1 MTRSAPQVDDALY
14 RVLRRRSASV
24 RFRTAQAV
32 LIAGLCWQATHDPL
46 VIAWFAVAL
55 ALRLAES
62 LGKDAVLAG
71 AGNPVARRWIVA
83 GLAFNAATFAAIAAV
98 LLRQPDPI
106 RLAEASALLCA
117 ISLGNALQAS
127 GSRAATLAL
136 VSPAAAGLCLSP
148 LWVWLAGGGLPIN
161 ATLLLA
167 VGGLTYSIFI
177 LHISAS
183 LHRDSHAAR
192 TARRTAEAGEAR
204 WRLMFDQSPMA
215 RLHFDASALHEALQ
229 ARAGGRKRMGD
240 VLRAELVSLETIFR
254 QIRLIEANRA
264 AIDLC
269 GARVDTAHFTE
280 SFVDAFCASLNEIDE
295 HGVMPPFEA
304 ELLRADGASMM
315 VEIHYRMT
323 AGPDGPWGLC
333 MATYA
338 DMTERH
344 RVAVAREDA
353 RQAAEAANRAK
364 SDFLAT
370 MSHEIRTPLNGV
382 LGMAQAMERDP
393 LAPMQR
399 ERLKVIRESGAEL
412 MDLLDDLLDLSRIDA
427 GRLKL
432 ETHDFDL
439 RAEVAAAHAAFA
451 AEAQG
456 KGLAYPLVVDP
467 AVNGL
472 WRGDSAR
479 VRQILSNLISN
490 AVKFTHEGE
499 VAVRLAKSAS
509 GIRLEVVD
517 TGIGIAPDRVARLF
531 EKFVQA
537 DASATRAYGGTGLG
551 LAICQELCRAMGG
564 AITVG
569 SAPGSGSTFSL
580 ELPLRQV
587 ASAEPEEFL
596 PPAWSGPAEG
606 MMRVLAAE
614 DNPVNREVLK
624 ALLAQFDLE
633 PTMVE
638 NGAEAV
644 RAWES
649 AHWDLILMDVQM
661 PVMDG
666 PTAAMTIRARE
677 ALTGR
682 ARTPIVAVTANTQ
695 AHQVASYR
703 AAGMDDVVGKPI
715 NVAELFAAMVGA
727 AAGEPTAH
735 HVRKAS

>member
-1 MTRSAPQVDDALY
+1 MTRASPQVDDGLSH
-14 RVLRRRSASV
+14 VLRRRVRSV
-24 RFRTAQAV
+24 KFRTAQAV
-32 LIAGLCWQATHDPL
+32 LIAGMCWQATGDGL
-46 VIAWFAVAL
+46 VLAWLAVAL
-55 ALRLAES
+55 AMRIAES
-62 LGKDAVLAG
+62 LGKDVLLARVG
-71 AGNPVARRWIVA
+71 DPGARRWILTF
-83 GLAFNAATFAAIAAV
+83 LAFNALTFATISVV
-98 LLRQPDPI
+98 LLRHPDPI
-106 RLAEASALLCA
+106 RLAEVGALLCA

-136 VSPAAAGLCLSP
+136 VGPAALGLCLSP
-148 LWVWLAGGGLPIN
+148 LWVCFAGGGLPLN
-161 ATLLLA
+161 ATMVLA
-167 VGGLTYSIFI
+167 VGGVAYSIFI
-177 LHISAS
+177 VHISAS
-183 LHRDSHAAR
+183 LHRDGQAAR
-192 TARRTAEAGEAR
+192 TARRIAQAGEAR

-215 RLHFDASALHEALQ
+215 RLCFDASTLYESIQ
-229 ARAGGRKRMGD
+229 ARAAGRTRLGD
-240 VLRAELVSLETIFR
+240 VLRGESVSLDAIIR
-254 QIRLIEANRA
+254 QIRLIEANPA
-264 AIDLC
+264 AMELC
-269 GARVDTAHFTE
+269 GERVGKAHFSE
-280 SFVDAFCASLNEIDE
+280 SFVDAFCAALNAIDD
-295 HGVMPPFEA
+295 HGVLPPFEA
-304 ELLRADGASMM
+304 ELIRADGQPLVM
-315 VEIHYRMT
+315 ELHYRMT
-323 AGPDGPWGLC
+323 DGPDGPWSQCL
-333 MATYA
+333 ASYV
-338 DMTERH
+338 DVTERH
-344 RVAVAREDA
+344 RAALAREEA
-353 RQAAEAANRAK
+353 RQAAETANRAK

-382 LGMAQAMERDP
+382 LGMAQAMERDL
-393 LAPMQR
+393 LAPTQR
-399 ERLKVIRESGAEL
+399 QRLKVIRESGAAL

-427 GRLKL
+427 GRLTL

-439 RAEVAAAHAAFA
+439 RAAVEAAHAAFA
-451 AEAQG
+451 AAARA
-456 KGLAYPLVVDP
+456 KGLAYPLEIDP
-467 AVNGL
+467 AVDGL
-472 WRGDSAR
+472 WRGDSGR

-490 AVKFTHEGE
+490 AVKFTHAGE

-509 GIRLEVVD
+509 GIRLEVAD

-537 DASATRAYGGTGLG
+537 DASATREYGGTGLG

-569 SAPGSGSTFSL
+569 SAPGSGATFAL

-587 ASAEPEEFL
+587 ESAAPEAL
-596 PPAWSGPAEG
+596 PPPGFGPAEG
-606 MMRVLAAE
+606 VVRVLAAE

-727 AAGEPTAH
+727 AAGEPAAQH
-735 HVRKAS
+735 ARKAS